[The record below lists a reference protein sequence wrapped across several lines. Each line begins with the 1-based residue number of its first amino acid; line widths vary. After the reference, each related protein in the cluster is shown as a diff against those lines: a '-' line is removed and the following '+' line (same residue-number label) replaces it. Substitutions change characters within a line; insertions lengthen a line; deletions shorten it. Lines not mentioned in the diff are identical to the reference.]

1 MKKRIVSFL
10 MALVLAVSLLP
21 VSALAVD
28 VDTPQDDAPVAET
41 QGVPAVEQQN
51 DENTTPDPQTEPT
64 NTSDTVTFKVE
75 SPKGADAYIDF
86 TLQNST
92 SRQNIDSATGI
103 SSYTTSVSKDTPISV
118 TAQIKGYDN
127 VHYRFVGW
135 QINGRSGVS
144 ETVDGYVINPGNNS
158 SYAKMYYRSEIEE
171 HKLLDEYVFT
181 ALFEENES
189 GQPAAGQVK
198 LVIDLTEYTG
208 AISGSLT
215 PLKTNPWKIEAGK
228 RNEIMIG
235 RTFGLI
241 EEYNQ
246 DCLYG
251 TSPKGTLTLDDAP
264 KSFYWTVTGL
274 PDKCILTDFDTGTV
288 TAQYQRNA
296 TKFAKVFTLTAGTL
310 TFNQVYASNFTS
322 KYNKDAWSGKTIV
335 LTPDFNA
342 LDQSKAFT
350 PVVTPDR
357 ADKGTVTTAFLRN
370 NGSASSS
377 WAVTATP
384 KNEWYKLDYVAD
396 EAGNKFVS
404 EDGKT
409 AQITVTA
416 ADQKFTAYFTSAI
429 APMYDETNADSVT
442 VNVTISNDGIP
453 LMGADGTVLANLDV
467 TIPYFDLADY
477 GLSKY
482 YRYGTEFGWGSYN
495 NDKLIER
502 PTALH
507 AYIYIIERYYMGL
520 PADQCGRGTS
530 GILDYKK
537 KTDVPYMDGGI
548 AYNSG
553 RTVALNPTGSATSL
567 YMKQFWGHDENLMY
581 FRNHEYPLMG
591 KGWGSTCDYIL
602 LSDGDRLDVAMF
614 TNWDF
619 YKDGGFNQF
628 SQDVYSIAQGD
639 TVTTSTFKA
648 GTSAGLD
655 GESPALEPIS
665 GLNVAVYDADWNKVA
680 DVTGDGT
687 YSYTFDKAGTYYIM
701 ATDTGA
707 KTTDAHYAPAITKV
721 TVTPRDD
728 SGAVILKNT
737 ADMLWFQNYVNEQG
751 HYDAK
756 AVLANDIDIS
766 SLDWQGLGENVN
778 HYDIPIFGY
787 KGDKAFSG
795 EIDGRG
801 HTLTVRFTGSPL
813 VNLLTGTVKNLTIK
827 GKSEAG
833 AAFVRYLLYNG
844 RIENCV
850 NYASVS
856 GIVKCSQNTG
866 EGTVGAFAATACVGP
881 KLLYRTT
888 GIVNCVNRGDV
899 QTTGH
904 NAGGILG
911 QVAGS
916 FQGNFTT
923 GTLGSSDYKVY
934 ASIEVTGCRNYGAVS
949 AVNSNAAAGGIV
961 GICWMA
967 DVAGVA
973 LADCENHGAVSAP
986 TGGAAAGILA
996 QQNSEQQTISRCLNT
1011 GTITGTSY
1019 AAGITGTSSGEPTL
1033 IESCANTGKIAGQ
1046 YAGGIV
1052 AVSFGEITDC
1062 YNTGDV
1068 TGSEFAGGIAGS
1080 HNPWQFP
1087 NTHNYA
1093 VGKVSNC
1100 YTTGKV
1106 TGSSDNATIG
1116 AAVGKLHTG
1125 NIVSLE
1131 QTTYRDFQVYALE
1144 GTCAQLVGQKSENA
1158 KDATAFKTAAELKSD
1173 AMLTTLGDAFKK
1185 DAGNV
1190 NNGYPVLVW
1199 QVSEPCTK
1207 HTPGEIVKVSIQNAN
1222 CTTGGRHYDVVY
1234 CTVCLKELSRTIVT
1248 DEPLGHDW
1256 DSATGKCK
1264 RCGITC
1270 DHKWTNGKC
1279 DTCGYACQHVG
1290 GDAVKEKEVPATC
1303 TKDGSHD
1310 EVVYCTICKA
1320 EVSRTNVVDKATGH
1334 KEQPAVKENVKAPTC
1349 TVDGSHDEVVYCSVC
1364 KEEVSRTNV
1373 VDKATGHKWD
1383 DGVVTTQPTTGKEG
1397 VKTFICTVCKETKTE
1412 TIDKLGEDQKDQSA
1426 ANEAINLING
1436 IGTVTKNSKDKINA
1450 ARKAY
1455 DGLTEDQKKLVPDSV
1470 LKTLTDAE
1478 TAYANL
1484 PRSSGSGS
1492 SYTGGHTFTT
1502 DLEPG
1507 SITGVFVDGKK
1518 LDSRY
1523 YTVSGSDVT
1532 LTADYLKTLRSGKH
1546 TVKIENA
1553 TKVATGSFTLSGSGA
1568 VQSSRTGDPG
1578 VAIYFAMSA
1587 VSFLGSAA
1595 WLRKRKE
1602 T

>member
-1 MKKRIVSFL
+1 MKKRIVSLL
-10 MALVLAVSLLP
+10 MALVMAVSLLP
-21 VSALAVD
+21 VSAFAADVD
-28 VDTPQDDAPVAET
+28 VPAAQD
-41 QGVPAVEQQN
+41 VPAVEQQN
-51 DENTTPDPQTEPT
+51 DENTAPDTPATTEEPTQPDTEPAASESQPEEPVVQDAKPKILVSSNIWDPT
-64 NTSDTVTFKVE
+64 VTVVEYDVEVKGGETVEVEYSGAWLEFDPEESLTVNGVKCDLAYIAINGKEYAVKRLDIELTDVAGFKGTVWANRYPAAGFYEDGELTQNVSISFIYSNVPANPETPTYTPVVVSANTSCGTI
-75 SPKGADAYIDF
+75 GADALSFEWNTD
-86 TLQNST
+86 
-92 SRQNIDSATGI
+92 G
-103 SSYTTSVSKDTPISV
+103 SSIWNV
-118 TAQIKGYDN
+118 TA
-127 VHYRFVGW
+127 
-135 QINGRSGVS
+135 
-144 ETVDGYVINPGNNS
+144 
-158 SYAKMYYRSEIEE
+158 A
-171 HKLLDEYVFT
+171 
-181 ALFEENES
+181 
-189 GQPAAGQVK
+189 
-198 LVIDLTEYTG
+198 
-208 AISGSLT
+208 
-215 PLKTNPWKIEAGK
+215 
-228 RNEIMIG
+228 
-235 RTFGLI
+235 
-241 EEYNQ
+241 
-246 DCLYG
+246 
-251 TSPKGTLTLDDAP
+251 
-264 KSFYWTVTGL
+264 
-274 PDKCILTDFDTGTV
+274 
-288 TAQYQRNA
+288 
-296 TKFAKVFTLTAGTL
+296 
-310 TFNQVYASNFTS
+310 
-322 KYNKDAWSGKTIV
+322 
-335 LTPDFNA
+335 
-342 LDQSKAFT
+342 
-350 PVVTPDR
+350 
-357 ADKGTVTTAFLRN
+357 
-370 NGSASSS
+370 
-377 WAVTATP
+377 P

-396 EAGNKFVS
+396 EAGNQFAS
-404 EDGKT
+404 TDGKT

-507 AYIYIIERYYMGL
+507 AYIYLIERYYMGL

-537 KTDVPYMDGGI
+537 KTDVLYMDGGL
-548 AYNSG
+548 AYNSN
-553 RTVALNPTGSATSL
+553 RTPALNPTGSATSL

-648 GTSAGLD
+648 GTSAAEN
-655 GESPALEPIS
+655 GESPELEAIS
-665 GLNVAVYDADWNKVA
+665 GLNVAVYDKDWNKVA
-680 DVTGDGT
+680 DITGDGT
-687 YSYTFDKAGTYYIM
+687 YSYTFDKAGTYYLM

-707 KTTDAHYAPAITKV
+707 KTTAAHYAPAITKV
-721 TVTPRDD
+721 TVAPRDN
-728 SGAVILKNT
+728 SGAITLKT
-737 ADMLWFQNYVNEQG
+737 AADMLWFQSYVNEQG

-756 AVLANDIDIS
+756 AVLADDIDIS
-766 SLDWQGLGENVN
+766 GLDWQGLGENVN
-778 HYDIPIFGY
+778 HYNIAIQGY

-795 EIDGRG
+795 EIDGQG
-801 HTLTVRFTGSPL
+801 HALTVSFTGSPL

-833 AAFVRYLLYNG
+833 TAFVRYLLYNG

-850 NYASVS
+850 NYAPVS

-866 EGTVGAFAATACVGP
+866 GGVVGAFAAAACKGP
-881 KLLYRTT
+881 KLLYCTT
-888 GIVNCVNRGDV
+888 GVVNCVNHGDV
-899 QTTGH
+899 QTTGTY
-904 NAGGILG
+904 ASGILG
-911 QVAGS
+911 VVVNS

-934 ASIEVTGCRNYGAVS
+934 ASIEVTGCKNYGAVS
-949 AVNSNAAAGGIV
+949 AANSNAAAGGIV
-961 GICWMA
+961 GICLMA
-967 DVAGVA
+967 DEDGVA

-986 TGGAAAGILA
+986 AGGAAAGILA
-996 QQNSEQQTISRCLNT
+996 RQNSEQQTISRCLNT
-1011 GTITGTSY
+1011 GTITGMSY
-1019 AAGITGTSSGEPTL
+1019 AAGITGESKGEPTL
-1033 IESCANTGKIAGQ
+1033 IESCANTGKITGR

-1068 TGSEFAGGIAGS
+1068 TGHTAGGIAAS
-1080 HNPWQFP
+1080 HSPWQFP

-1185 DAGNV
+1185 DAGNI

-1199 QVSEPCTK
+1199 QVSEACTD
-1207 HTPGEIVKVSIQNAN
+1207 HTPGAAVRENEVPAT
-1222 CTTGGRHYDVVY
+1222 CTKDGSHDEVIY
-1234 CTVCLKELSRTIVT
+1234 CTVCKAEISRKTITDKAPGHKEQPAVKENVKDATCTVAGSHDEVVYCSVCQTEISRTTVT
-1248 DEPLGHDW
+1248 DKALGHDW
-1256 DSATGKCK
+1256 DSTTGKCK
-1264 RCGITC
+1264 RCETAC

-1279 DTCGYACQHVG
+1279 DTCGYTCQHVG

-1310 EVVYCTICKA
+1310 EVVYCTICK
-1320 EVSRTNVVDKATGH
+1320 S
-1334 KEQPAVKENVKAPTC
+1334 
-1349 TVDGSHDEVVYCSVC
+1349 
-1364 KEEVSRTNV
+1364 EVSRTNV

-1436 IGTVTKNSKDKINA
+1436 IGTVTKNSKDKIDA

-1455 DGLTEDQKKLVPDSV
+1455 DGLTEEQKKLVPDSV

-1478 TAYANL
+1478 AAYAKLTKPGTKPGNK
-1484 PRSSGSGS
+1484 PTTGTDTKKDDGKTVKSGQTGDAGIVLYAAMGLLSL
-1492 SYTGGHTFTT
+1492 TGGA
-1502 DLEPG
+1502 L
-1507 SITGVFVDGKK
+1507 VLGKK
-1518 LDSRY
+1518 KKQD
-1523 YTVSGSDVT
+1523 
-1532 LTADYLKTLRSGKH
+1532 
-1546 TVKIENA
+1546 
-1553 TKVATGSFTLSGSGA
+1553 
-1568 VQSSRTGDPG
+1568 
-1578 VAIYFAMSA
+1578 
-1587 VSFLGSAA
+1587 
-1595 WLRKRKE
+1595 
-1602 T
+1602 

>member
-1 MKKRIVSFL
+1 
-10 MALVLAVSLLP
+10 
-21 VSALAVD
+21 
-28 VDTPQDDAPVAET
+28 
-41 QGVPAVEQQN
+41 
-51 DENTTPDPQTEPT
+51 
-64 NTSDTVTFKVE
+64 
-75 SPKGADAYIDF
+75 
-86 TLQNST
+86 
-92 SRQNIDSATGI
+92 
-103 SSYTTSVSKDTPISV
+103 
-118 TAQIKGYDN
+118 
-127 VHYRFVGW
+127 
-135 QINGRSGVS
+135 
-144 ETVDGYVINPGNNS
+144 
-158 SYAKMYYRSEIEE
+158 
-171 HKLLDEYVFT
+171 
-181 ALFEENES
+181 
-189 GQPAAGQVK
+189 
-198 LVIDLTEYTG
+198 
-208 AISGSLT
+208 
-215 PLKTNPWKIEAGK
+215 
-228 RNEIMIG
+228 
-235 RTFGLI
+235 
-241 EEYNQ
+241 
-246 DCLYG
+246 
-251 TSPKGTLTLDDAP
+251 
-264 KSFYWTVTGL
+264 
-274 PDKCILTDFDTGTV
+274 
-288 TAQYQRNA
+288 
-296 TKFAKVFTLTAGTL
+296 
-310 TFNQVYASNFTS
+310 
-322 KYNKDAWSGKTIV
+322 
-335 LTPDFNA
+335 
-342 LDQSKAFT
+342 
-350 PVVTPDR
+350 
-357 ADKGTVTTAFLRN
+357 
-370 NGSASSS
+370 
-377 WAVTATP
+377 
-384 KNEWYKLDYVAD
+384 
-396 EAGNKFVS
+396 
-404 EDGKT
+404 
-409 AQITVTA
+409 
-416 ADQKFTAYFTSAI
+416 
-429 APMYDETNADSVT
+429 
-442 VNVTISNDGIP
+442 
-453 LMGADGTVLANLDV
+453 
-467 TIPYFDLADY
+467 
-477 GLSKY
+477 
-482 YRYGTEFGWGSYN
+482 
-495 NDKLIER
+495 
-502 PTALH
+502 
-507 AYIYIIERYYMGL
+507 
-520 PADQCGRGTS
+520 
-530 GILDYKK
+530 
-537 KTDVPYMDGGI
+537 
-548 AYNSG
+548 
-553 RTVALNPTGSATSL
+553 
-567 YMKQFWGHDENLMY
+567 
-581 FRNHEYPLMG
+581 
-591 KGWGSTCDYIL
+591 
-602 LSDGDRLDVAMF
+602 
-614 TNWDF
+614 
-619 YKDGGFNQF
+619 
-628 SQDVYSIAQGD
+628 
-639 TVTTSTFKA
+639 
-648 GTSAGLD
+648 
-655 GESPALEPIS
+655 
-665 GLNVAVYDADWNKVA
+665 
-680 DVTGDGT
+680 
-687 YSYTFDKAGTYYIM
+687 
-701 ATDTGA
+701 
-707 KTTDAHYAPAITKV
+707 
-721 TVTPRDD
+721 
-728 SGAVILKNT
+728 
-737 ADMLWFQNYVNEQG
+737 MLWFQNYVNEQG

-766 SLDWQGLGENVN
+766 GLDWQGLGENVN
-778 HYDIPIFGY
+778 HYSIGNQGY

-795 EIDGRG
+795 EIDGQG

-856 GIVKCSQNTG
+856 GMVNNSQSSNG
-866 EGTVGAFAATACVGP
+866 AVGAFAAAACKGP

-888 GIVNCVNRGDV
+888 GIVNCENHGDV
-899 QTTGH
+899 QTTGS

-911 QVAGS
+911 VVVNS
-916 FQGNFTT
+916 FQGNFTA

-934 ASIEVTGCRNYGAVS
+934 ASIEVTGCKNYGAVS
-949 AVNSNAAAGGIV
+949 TANRNAAAGGIV
-961 GICWMA
+961 GICSMA
-967 DVAGVA
+967 DVAGVV
-973 LADCENHGAVSAP
+973 LSDCENHGAVSAP
-986 TGGAAAGILA
+986 AGGAAAGILA
-996 QQNSEQQTISRCLNT
+996 RQNSEQQTISRCLNT
-1011 GTITGTSY
+1011 GTITGKLY
-1019 AAGITGTSSGEPTL
+1019 AAGITGVSKGEPTL

-1046 YAGGIV
+1046 RAGGIV
-1052 AVSFGEITDC
+1052 AVSYGEITDC

-1116 AAVGKLHTG
+1116 AAVGVLHTG

-1199 QVSEPCTK
+1199 QVSEACTD
-1207 HTPGEIVKVSIQNAN
+1207 HTPGAAVRENEVPAT
-1222 CTTGGRHYDVVY
+1222 CTKDGSHDEVIY
-1234 CTVCLKELSRTIVT
+1234 CTVCKAEISRKTITDKAPGHKAQAAVKENVKDATCTVAGSHDEVVYCSVCQTEISRTTVT
-1248 DEPLGHDW
+1248 DKALGHDW

-1264 RCGITC
+1264 RCETAC

-1310 EVVYCTICKA
+1310 EVVYCTICKS

-1334 KEQPAVKENVKAPTC
+1334 KERPAVKENVKAPTC

-1397 VKTFICTVCKETKTE
+1397 VKTFTCTVCKETKTE

-1436 IGTVTKNSKDKINA
+1436 IGTVTKNSKDKIDA

-1492 SYTGGHTFTT
+1492 AYTGGHTFTT

-1578 VAIYFAMSA
+1578 VAIYFAMGA

>member
-1 MKKRIVSFL
+1 MKKRIVSL
-10 MALVLAVSLLP
+10 LLALVMAVSLLP
-21 VSALAVD
+21 VSAFAVD
-28 VDTPQDDAPVAET
+28 VDTPQNDAPVAET
-41 QGVPAVEQQN
+41 QDVPAAEQQN
-51 DENTTPDPQTEPT
+51 DENTAPDPQTEPT

-158 SYAKMYYRSEIEE
+158 SYAKMYYRSDIEE

-189 GQPAAGQVK
+189 GQPATGQVK

-274 PDKCILTDFDTGTV
+274 PDECILTDFDTGTV
-288 TAQYQRNA
+288 TAQYQKKA

-322 KYNKDAWSGKTIV
+322 KYSKDAWSGKTIV

-453 LMGADGTVLANLDV
+453 LMGKDGTILANLDV

-495 NDKLIER
+495 DDELIER

-520 PADQCGRGTS
+520 PASQCGKGTS

-537 KTDVPYMDGGI
+537 ATDVLYMDGGL
-548 AYNSG
+548 AYNSN
-553 RTVALNPTGSATSL
+553 RTPALNPTGSATSL

-602 LSDGDRLDVAMF
+602 LSDGDRLDVGLF

-687 YSYTFDKAGTYYIM
+687 YSYTFDKAGTYYLM

-707 KTTDAHYAPAITKV
+707 KTTAAHYAPATAKV
-721 TVTPRDD
+721 TVMPGDD
-728 SGAVILKNT
+728 SGAVILKNA
-737 ADMLWFQNYVNEQG
+737 ADMLWFQSYVNEQG

-766 SLDWQGLGENVN
+766 GLDWQGLGENVN
-778 HYDIPIFGY
+778 HYSIGNNGY

-795 EIDGRG
+795 EIDGQG
-801 HTLTVRFTGSPL
+801 HALTVNFTGSPL

-827 GKSEAG
+827 GKSAAG

-844 RIENCV
+844 RIEDCV

-856 GIVKCSQNTG
+856 SMVNNAQSNNGSA
-866 EGTVGAFAATACVGP
+866 GAFAAAACVGP
-881 KLLYRTT
+881 KRLYRTT
-888 GIVNCVNRGDV
+888 GIVNCVNHGDV
-899 QTTGH
+899 QTTGC

-911 QVAGS
+911 VVVNG

-923 GTLGSSDYKVY
+923 GTLGSSDYKVC
-934 ASIEVTGCRNYGAVS
+934 ASIEVTGCKNYGAVS
-949 AVNSNAAAGGIV
+949 AANSNAAVGGIV

-967 DVAGVA
+967 DVDGVA

-986 TGGAAAGILA
+986 AGGAAAGILG

-1011 GTITGTSY
+1011 GTITGTTY
-1019 AAGITGTSSGEPTL
+1019 AAGITGRSGGEPTL
-1033 IESCANTGKIAGQ
+1033 IESCANTGKITGRC
-1046 YAGGIV
+1046 AGGIV

-1080 HNPWQFP
+1080 HDVWQYP

-1093 VGKVSNC
+1093 TGKVSNC

-1106 TGSSDNATIG
+1106 SGSGSVG

-1125 NIVSLE
+1125 SIVSLE

-1173 AMLTTLGDAFKK
+1173 AMLTTLGAAFKK
-1185 DAGNV
+1185 DVGNV

-1199 QVSEPCTK
+1199 QVSEACTD
-1207 HTPGEIVKVSIQNAN
+1207 HTPGAAVRENEVPAT
-1222 CTTGGRHYDVVY
+1222 CTKDGSHDEVIY
-1234 CTVCLKELSRTIVT
+1234 CTVCKTEISRKTITDKATGHKAQAAVKENVKDATCTVAGSHDEVVYCSVCQTEISRTTVT
-1248 DEPLGHDW
+1248 DKALGHDW

-1264 RCGITC
+1264 RCETAC

-1320 EVSRTNVVDKATGH
+1320 EVSRKTVTDKALGH

-1349 TVDGSHDEVVYCSVC
+1349 TADGSHDEVVYCSVC

-1373 VDKATGHKWD
+1373 VDKATGHQWD
-1383 DGVVTTQPTTGKEG
+1383 AGVVTTQPTTGKEG
-1397 VKTFICTVCKETKTE
+1397 VKTFTCTVCKETKTE
-1412 TIDKLGEDQKDQSA
+1412 TIDKLGEDKKDESA

-1436 IGTVTKNSKDKINA
+1436 IGTVTKNSKDKIDA

-1478 TAYANL
+1478 AAYAKLTKPGNK
-1484 PRSSGSGS
+1484 PGNKPTTGSDTKKDDGKTVKSGKTGDAGIVLYVGMGLLSL
-1492 SYTGGHTFTT
+1492 TGGA
-1502 DLEPG
+1502 L
-1507 SITGVFVDGKK
+1507 VLGKK
-1518 LDSRY
+1518 KKQD
-1523 YTVSGSDVT
+1523 
-1532 LTADYLKTLRSGKH
+1532 
-1546 TVKIENA
+1546 
-1553 TKVATGSFTLSGSGA
+1553 
-1568 VQSSRTGDPG
+1568 
-1578 VAIYFAMSA
+1578 
-1587 VSFLGSAA
+1587 
-1595 WLRKRKE
+1595 
-1602 T
+1602 

>member
-1 MKKRIVSFL
+1 MKKRIVSLL
-10 MALVLAVSLLP
+10 MALVMAVSLLP
-21 VSALAVD
+21 VSAFAADVD
-28 VDTPQDDAPVAET
+28 VPAAQD
-41 QGVPAVEQQN
+41 VPAVEQQN
-51 DENTTPDPQTEPT
+51 DENTAPDTPATTEEPTQPDTEPAASESQPEEPVVQDAKPKILVSSNIWDPT
-64 NTSDTVTFKVE
+64 VTVVEYDVEVKGGETVEVEYSGAWLEFDPEESLTVNGVKCDLAYIAINGKEYAVKRLDIELTDVAGFKGTVWANRYPAAGFYEDGELTQNVSISFIYSNVPANPETPTYTPVVVSANTSCGTI
-75 SPKGADAYIDF
+75 GADALSFEWNTD
-86 TLQNST
+86 
-92 SRQNIDSATGI
+92 G
-103 SSYTTSVSKDTPISV
+103 SSIWNV
-118 TAQIKGYDN
+118 TA
-127 VHYRFVGW
+127 
-135 QINGRSGVS
+135 
-144 ETVDGYVINPGNNS
+144 
-158 SYAKMYYRSEIEE
+158 A
-171 HKLLDEYVFT
+171 
-181 ALFEENES
+181 
-189 GQPAAGQVK
+189 
-198 LVIDLTEYTG
+198 
-208 AISGSLT
+208 
-215 PLKTNPWKIEAGK
+215 
-228 RNEIMIG
+228 
-235 RTFGLI
+235 
-241 EEYNQ
+241 
-246 DCLYG
+246 
-251 TSPKGTLTLDDAP
+251 
-264 KSFYWTVTGL
+264 
-274 PDKCILTDFDTGTV
+274 
-288 TAQYQRNA
+288 
-296 TKFAKVFTLTAGTL
+296 
-310 TFNQVYASNFTS
+310 
-322 KYNKDAWSGKTIV
+322 
-335 LTPDFNA
+335 
-342 LDQSKAFT
+342 
-350 PVVTPDR
+350 
-357 ADKGTVTTAFLRN
+357 
-370 NGSASSS
+370 
-377 WAVTATP
+377 P

-396 EAGNKFVS
+396 EAGNQFAS
-404 EDGKT
+404 TDGKT

-507 AYIYIIERYYMGL
+507 AYIYLIERYYMGL

-537 KTDVPYMDGGI
+537 KTDVLYMDGGL
-548 AYNSG
+548 AYNSN
-553 RTVALNPTGSATSL
+553 RTPALNPTGSATSL

-648 GTSAGLD
+648 GTSAAEN
-655 GESPALEPIS
+655 GESPELEAIS
-665 GLNVAVYDADWNKVA
+665 GLNVAVYDKDWNKVA
-680 DVTGDGT
+680 DITGDGT
-687 YSYTFDKAGTYYIM
+687 YSYTFDKAGTYYLM

-707 KTTDAHYAPAITKV
+707 KTTAAHYAPAITKV
-721 TVTPRDD
+721 TVAPRDN
-728 SGAVILKNT
+728 SGAITLKT
-737 ADMLWFQNYVNEQG
+737 AADMLWFQSYVNEQG

-756 AVLANDIDIS
+756 AVLADDIDIS
-766 SLDWQGLGENVN
+766 GLDWQGLGENVN
-778 HYDIPIFGY
+778 HYNIAIQGY

-795 EIDGRG
+795 EIDGQG
-801 HTLTVRFTGSPL
+801 HALTVSFTGSPL

-833 AAFVRYLLYNG
+833 TAFVRYLLYNG

-850 NYASVS
+850 NYAPVS

-866 EGTVGAFAATACVGP
+866 GGVVGAFAAAACKGP
-881 KLLYRTT
+881 KLLYCTT
-888 GIVNCVNRGDV
+888 GVVNCVNHGDV
-899 QTTGH
+899 QTTGTY
-904 NAGGILG
+904 ASGILG
-911 QVAGS
+911 VVVNS

-934 ASIEVTGCRNYGAVS
+934 ASIEVTGCKNYGAVS
-949 AVNSNAAAGGIV
+949 AANSNAAAGGIV
-961 GICWMA
+961 GICLMA
-967 DVAGVA
+967 DEDGVA

-986 TGGAAAGILA
+986 AGGAAAGILA
-996 QQNSEQQTISRCLNT
+996 RQNSEQQTISRCLNT
-1011 GTITGTSY
+1011 GTITGMSY
-1019 AAGITGTSSGEPTL
+1019 AAGITGESKGEPTL
-1033 IESCANTGKIAGQ
+1033 IESCANTGKITGR

-1068 TGSEFAGGIAGS
+1068 TGHTAGGIAAS
-1080 HNPWQFP
+1080 HSPWQFP

-1185 DAGNV
+1185 DAGNI

-1199 QVSEPCTK
+1199 QVSEACTD
-1207 HTPGEIVKVSIQNAN
+1207 HTPGAAVRENEVPAT
-1222 CTTGGRHYDVVY
+1222 CTKDGSHDEVIY
-1234 CTVCLKELSRTIVT
+1234 CTVCKTEISRTTVT
-1248 DEPLGHDW
+1248 DKALGHDW
-1256 DSATGKCK
+1256 DSTTGKCK
-1264 RCGITC
+1264 RCETAC

-1279 DTCGYACQHVG
+1279 DTCGYTCQHVG

-1310 EVVYCTICKA
+1310 EVVYCTICK
-1320 EVSRTNVVDKATGH
+1320 S
-1334 KEQPAVKENVKAPTC
+1334 
-1349 TVDGSHDEVVYCSVC
+1349 
-1364 KEEVSRTNV
+1364 EVSRTNV

-1397 VKTFICTVCKETKTE
+1397 VKTFTCTVCKETKTE

-1436 IGTVTKNSKDKINA
+1436 IGTVTKNSKDKIDA

-1455 DGLTEDQKKLVPDSV
+1455 DGLTEDQKKRVPDSV

-1478 TAYANL
+1478 AAYAKL
-1484 PRSSGSGS
+1484 TKPGTKPGKPSTSTDTKKDDGKTVKSGQTGDAGIVLYAAMGLLSL
-1492 SYTGGHTFTT
+1492 TGGA
-1502 DLEPG
+1502 L
-1507 SITGVFVDGKK
+1507 VLGKK
-1518 LDSRY
+1518 KKQD
-1523 YTVSGSDVT
+1523 
-1532 LTADYLKTLRSGKH
+1532 
-1546 TVKIENA
+1546 
-1553 TKVATGSFTLSGSGA
+1553 
-1568 VQSSRTGDPG
+1568 
-1578 VAIYFAMSA
+1578 
-1587 VSFLGSAA
+1587 
-1595 WLRKRKE
+1595 
-1602 T
+1602 

>member
-1 MKKRIVSFL
+1 MADSQACIRKLNNVCCCVFPLGRRGCRPSCHTSKIQAAGPFDIEKIKKRKENHEMKKRIASL
-10 MALVLAVSLLP
+10 LLALVMAVSLLP
-21 VSALAVD
+21 VSAFAAEVD
-28 VDTPQDDAPVAET
+28 VPAAQD
-41 QGVPAVEQQN
+41 VPAVEQQN
-51 DENTTPDPQTEPT
+51 DENTVPDTPATTEEPTGQDAEPATGESQPEEPT
-64 NTSDTVTFKVE
+64 NEPSVQADEENTAV
-75 SPKGADAYIDF
+75 GAD
-86 TLQNST
+86 
-92 SRQNIDSATGI
+92 
-103 SSYTTSVSKDTPISV
+103 
-118 TAQIKGYDN
+118 
-127 VHYRFVGW
+127 
-135 QINGRSGVS
+135 
-144 ETVDGYVINPGNNS
+144 
-158 SYAKMYYRSEIEE
+158 EI
-171 HKLLDEYVFT
+171 
-181 ALFEENES
+181 
-189 GQPAAGQVK
+189 K
-198 LVIDLTEYTG
+198 LVIDLTGYTG
-208 AISGSLT
+208 TVTGTFKFRTSAFAPVT
-215 PLKTNPWKIEAGK
+215 VEAGK
-228 RNEIMIG
+228 VNEI
-235 RTFGLI
+235 L
-241 EEYNQ
+241 
-246 DCLYG
+246 
-251 TSPKGTLTLDDAP
+251 LTKDTGVGKCTINLDDAP
-264 KSFYWTVTGL
+264 KKFYWSITNAPENCVVDDVETCKTTVYIGSEAVKAAAFFNTKSQTLSFPANIPTGSKFTTYMELWFGRTVTIR
-274 PDKCILTDFDTGTV
+274 PDFDSLDES
-288 TAQYQRNA
+288 
-296 TKFAKVFTLTAGTL
+296 KTL
-310 TFNQVYASNFTS
+310 
-322 KYNKDAWSGKTIV
+322 
-335 LTPDFNA
+335 
-342 LDQSKAFT
+342 T
-350 PVVTPDR
+350 PVVTSENVS
-357 ADKGTVTTAFLRN
+357 KGAVTTVFAKN
-370 NGSASSS
+370 NGSTSSV
-377 WAVTATP
+377 WTVTATP
-384 KNEWYKLDYVAD
+384 KDWYKLDYVAD

-404 EDGKT
+404 RDGKT

-416 ADQKFTAYFTSAI
+416 ADQKFTAYFTSAV
-429 APMYDETNADSVT
+429 ASMYDETNADSVT
-442 VNVTISNDGIP
+442 VNVTLSNDGIP
-453 LMGADGTVLANLDV
+453 LMGADGTILANLDV
-467 TIPYFDLADY
+467 TVPYFDLDDY
-477 GLSKY
+477 GLGKY

-495 NDKLIER
+495 NDTVIER

-520 PADQCGRGTS
+520 PASQCGKGTS

-537 KTDVPYMDGGI
+537 ATDVRYMDGGL
-548 AYNSG
+548 AYNSN
-553 RTVALNPTGSATSL
+553 RTLALMPTGDATSL

-707 KTTDAHYAPAITKV
+707 KTTAAHYAPAIAKV
-721 TVTPRDD
+721 TVTGEPE
-728 SGAVILKNT
+728 KNT
-737 ADMLWFQNYVNEQG
+737 DEYYLIKNAEDMFWFQQYVNEQG

-756 AVLANDIDIS
+756 AKLAADIDIS
-766 SLDWQGLGENVN
+766 GLDWQGLGENVN
-778 HYDIPIFGY
+778 HYNIAIQGY

-795 EIDGRG
+795 EIDGQG
-801 HTLTVRFTGSPL
+801 HALTVSFTGSPL

-833 AAFVRYLLYNG
+833 TAFVRYLLYNG

-856 GIVKCSQNTG
+856 GMVNNSQSSNG
-866 EGTVGAFAATACVGP
+866 AVGAFAAAACKGP

-888 GIVNCVNRGDV
+888 GIVNCENHGDV
-899 QTTGH
+899 QTTGS

-911 QVAGS
+911 VVVNS
-916 FQGNFTT
+916 FQGNFTA

-934 ASIEVTGCRNYGAVS
+934 ASIEVTGCKNYGAVS
-949 AVNSNAAAGGIV
+949 AANSNAAAGGIV
-961 GICWMA
+961 GICSMA
-967 DVAGVA
+967 DENGVP

-986 TGGAAAGILA
+986 AGGAAAGILA
-996 QQNSEQQTISRCLNT
+996 RQNSEQQTISRCLNT
-1011 GTITGTSY
+1011 GTITGMSY
-1019 AAGITGTSSGEPTL
+1019 AAGITGESKGEPTL
-1033 IESCANTGKIAGQ
+1033 IESCANTGKITGR

-1068 TGSEFAGGIAGS
+1068 TGHTAGGIAAS
-1080 HNPWQFP
+1080 HSPWQFP

-1185 DAGNV
+1185 DAGNI

-1199 QVSEPCTK
+1199 QVSEACTD
-1207 HTPGEIVKVSIQNAN
+1207 HTPGAAVRENEVPAT
-1222 CTTGGRHYDVVY
+1222 CTKDGSHDEVIY
-1234 CTVCLKELSRTIVT
+1234 CTVCKTEISRKTIT
-1248 DEPLGHDW
+1248 DKALGHDW

-1264 RCGITC
+1264 RCETAC

-1334 KEQPAVKENVKAPTC
+1334 K
-1349 TVDGSHDEVVYCSVC
+1349 
-1364 KEEVSRTNV
+1364 
-1373 VDKATGHKWD
+1373 WD

-1397 VKTFICTVCKETKTE
+1397 VKTFTCTVCKETKTE

-1436 IGTVTKNSKDKINA
+1436 IGTVTKNSKDKIDA

-1478 TAYANL
+1478 AAYAKL
-1484 PRSSGSGS
+1484 TKPGTKPGKPSTSTDTKKDDGKTVKSGQTGDAGIVLYAAMGLLSL
-1492 SYTGGHTFTT
+1492 TGGA
-1502 DLEPG
+1502 L
-1507 SITGVFVDGKK
+1507 VLGKK
-1518 LDSRY
+1518 KKQD
-1523 YTVSGSDVT
+1523 
-1532 LTADYLKTLRSGKH
+1532 
-1546 TVKIENA
+1546 
-1553 TKVATGSFTLSGSGA
+1553 
-1568 VQSSRTGDPG
+1568 
-1578 VAIYFAMSA
+1578 
-1587 VSFLGSAA
+1587 
-1595 WLRKRKE
+1595 
-1602 T
+1602 

>member
-10 MALVLAVSLLP
+10 LALVMAVSLLP
-21 VSALAVD
+21 VSAFAADVD
-28 VDTPQDDAPVAET
+28 VATDDAPVAEMQT
-41 QGVPAVEQQN
+41 VPAAEQQN
-51 DENTTPDPQTEPT
+51 DENTTPDTPIQPDPTNDAATTGEPT
-64 NTSDTVTFKVE
+64 NEPSVQVDE
-75 SPKGADAYIDF
+75 E
-86 TLQNST
+86 
-92 SRQNIDSATGI
+92 
-103 SSYTTSVSKDTPISV
+103 TTSV
-118 TAQIKGYDN
+118 G
-127 VHYRFVGW
+127 
-135 QINGRSGVS
+135 S
-144 ETVDGYVINPGNNS
+144 EEFRY
-158 SYAKMYYRSEIEE
+158 
-171 HKLLDEYVFT
+171 
-181 ALFEENES
+181 
-189 GQPAAGQVK
+189 
-198 LVIDLTEYTG
+198 VIDLTEYTG
-208 AISGSLT
+208 TITGEFKFT
-215 PLKTNPWKIEAGK
+215 KKTVAVEAGK
-228 RNEIMIG
+228 VNEFTVSTATAIKASTI
-235 RTFGLI
+235 
-241 EEYNQ
+241 
-246 DCLYG
+246 
-251 TSPKGTLTLDDAP
+251 SLDDAP
-264 KSFYWTVTGL
+264 EKFYWSITGI
-274 PDKCILTDFDTGTV
+274 PTDYIDTDTD
-288 TAQYQRNA
+288 ACA
-296 TKFAKVFTLTAGTL
+296 TY
-310 TFNQVYASNFTS
+310 VYADAAQGRKLFTTDS
-322 KYNKDAWSGKTIV
+322 QVLSFKSASASVIPKYYTSLYGKTI
-335 LTPDFNA
+335 TIKPDFNS
-342 LDQSKAFT
+342 LDENKAFT
-350 PVVTPDR
+350 PVVIPDSTS
-357 ADKGTVTTAFLRN
+357 KGTVVAAFVKN
-370 NGSASSS
+370 NDSTST
-377 WAVTATP
+377 WTVTATP
-384 KNEWYKLDYVAD
+384 KDWYKLDYVAD
-396 EAGNKFVS
+396 EAGNQFAS
-404 EDGKT
+404 TDGKT
-409 AQITVTA
+409 AQIAVTA

-429 APMYDETNADSVT
+429 APMYDETNAGSVT

-453 LMGADGTVLANLDV
+453 LMGKDGTILANLDV
-467 TIPYFDLADY
+467 TVPYFDLDDY
-477 GLSKY
+477 GLGKY

-495 NDKLIER
+495 DDELIER

-507 AYIYIIERYYMGL
+507 AYIYLIERYYMGL

-537 KTDVPYMDGGI
+537 KTDVLYMDGGI

-591 KGWGSTCDYIL
+591 KGWGSSCDYIL

-721 TVTPRDD
+721 TVAPRDN
-728 SGAVILKNT
+728 SGAITLKT
-737 ADMLWFQNYVNEQG
+737 AADMLWFQNYVNEQG

-766 SLDWQGLGENVN
+766 GLDWQGLGENVN
-778 HYDIPIFGY
+778 HYSIGNQGY

-795 EIDGRG
+795 EIDGQG

-856 GIVKCSQNTG
+856 GMVNNSQSSNG
-866 EGTVGAFAATACVGP
+866 AVGAFAAAACKGP

-888 GIVNCVNRGDV
+888 GIVNCENHGDV
-899 QTTGH
+899 QTTGS

-911 QVAGS
+911 VVVNS
-916 FQGNFTT
+916 FQGNFTA

-934 ASIEVTGCRNYGAVS
+934 ASIEVTGCKNYGAVS
-949 AVNSNAAAGGIV
+949 AANRNAAAGGIV
-961 GICWMA
+961 GICSMA
-967 DVAGVA
+967 DVAGVV
-973 LADCENHGAVSAP
+973 LSDCENHGAVSAP
-986 TGGAAAGILA
+986 AGGAAAGILA
-996 QQNSEQQTISRCLNT
+996 RQNSEQQTISRCLNT
-1011 GTITGTSY
+1011 GTITGKLY
-1019 AAGITGTSSGEPTL
+1019 AAGITGVSKGEPTL

-1046 YAGGIV
+1046 RAGGIV
-1052 AVSFGEITDC
+1052 AVSYGEITDC

-1087 NTHNYA
+1087 DTHNYA

-1106 TGSSDNATIG
+1106 TGSGDNATIG
-1116 AAVGKLHTG
+1116 AAVGVLHMG
-1125 NIVSLE
+1125 NIVSVE
-1131 QTTYRDFQVYALE
+1131 QTTYRDFKVYALE

-1199 QVSEPCTK
+1199 QVSEACTD
-1207 HTPGEIVKVSIQNAN
+1207 HTPGAAVRENEVPAT
-1222 CTTGGRHYDVVY
+1222 CTKDGSHDEVIY
-1234 CTVCLKELSRTIVT
+1234 CTVCKTEISRKTITDKATGHKAQAAVKENVKDATCTVAGSHDEVVYCSVCQTEISRTTVT
-1248 DEPLGHDW
+1248 DKALGHDW
-1256 DSATGKCK
+1256 DSTTGKCK
-1264 RCGITC
+1264 RCETAC

-1279 DTCGYACQHVG
+1279 DTCGYTCQHVG

-1310 EVVYCTICKA
+1310 EVVYCTICKS

-1436 IGTVTKNSKDKINA
+1436 IGTVTKNSKDKIDA

-1484 PRSSGSGS
+1484 PRSSGSSGS
-1492 SYTGGHTFTT
+1492 AYTGGHTFTT

-1578 VAIYFAMSA
+1578 VAIYAAMGA

>member
-1 MKKRIVSFL
+1 MKKRIVSLL
-10 MALVLAVSLLP
+10 MALVMTVSLLP
-21 VSALAVD
+21 VSAFAAEVD
-28 VDTPQDDAPVAET
+28 VPAAQD
-41 QGVPAVEQQN
+41 VPTVEQQN
-51 DENTTPDPQTEPT
+51 DEKTSARTFTF
-64 NTSDTVTFKVE
+64 TSDCPEAKATLDVCVDGHWGSLYHVENNKTWELETTSSSGNYSLVNIQTADQFSYDAENYNFLGWKLSAGGKEYTFTEANGKDIITAFQGIFSYDDLPDE
-75 SPKGADAYIDF
+75 TTYDDCIDF
-86 TLQNST
+86 LYINDGFLLFLWT
-92 SRQNIDSATGI
+92 SAD
-103 SSYTTSVSKDTPISV
+103 V
-118 TAQIKGYDN
+118 
-127 VHYRFVGW
+127 
-135 QINGRSGVS
+135 
-144 ETVDGYVINPGNNS
+144 
-158 SYAKMYYRSEIEE
+158 
-171 HKLLDEYVFT
+171 
-181 ALFEENES
+181 
-189 GQPAAGQVK
+189 
-198 LVIDLTEYTG
+198 
-208 AISGSLT
+208 
-215 PLKTNPWKIEAGK
+215 
-228 RNEIMIG
+228 
-235 RTFGLI
+235 
-241 EEYNQ
+241 
-246 DCLYG
+246 
-251 TSPKGTLTLDDAP
+251 
-264 KSFYWTVTGL
+264 
-274 PDKCILTDFDTGTV
+274 
-288 TAQYQRNA
+288 
-296 TKFAKVFTLTAGTL
+296 TLTAC
-310 TFNQVYASNFTS
+310 FE
-322 KYNKDAWSGKTIV
+322 
-335 LTPDFNA
+335 
-342 LDQSKAFT
+342 SKASVVTYT
-350 PVVTPDR
+350 PVVTS
-357 ADKGTVTTAFLRN
+357 ADTSKGVIAE
-370 NGSASSS
+370 NGLNLVQSTGAGSV

-396 EAGNKFVS
+396 EAGNQFAS
-404 EDGKT
+404 TDGKT

-453 LMGADGTVLANLDV
+453 LLGADGTILANLDV

-495 NDKLIER
+495 DDELIER

-507 AYIYIIERYYMGL
+507 AYIYLIERYYMGL

-537 KTDVPYMDGGI
+537 KTDVLYMDGGL

-680 DVTGDGT
+680 NVTGDGT

-707 KTTDAHYAPAITKV
+707 KTTAAHYAPAITKV
-721 TVTPRDD
+721 TVAPRDD
-728 SGAVILKNT
+728 SGAVTLKT
-737 ADMLWFQNYVNEQG
+737 AADMLWFQNYVNEQG

-766 SLDWQGLGENVN
+766 GLDWQGLGENVN
-778 HYDIPIFGY
+778 HYNIAIQGY

-795 EIDGRG
+795 EIDGQG
-801 HTLTVRFTGSPL
+801 HALTVSFTGSPL

-827 GKSEAG
+827 GQSEAG

-850 NYASVS
+850 NYAPVS

-866 EGTVGAFAATACVGP
+866 GGVVGAFAAAACKGP
-881 KLLYRTT
+881 KLLYCTT
-888 GIVNCVNRGDV
+888 GVVNCVNHGDV
-899 QTTGH
+899 QTTGTY
-904 NAGGILG
+904 AGGILG
-911 QVAGS
+911 VVVNS
-916 FQGNFTT
+916 FQGNFTA

-934 ASIEVTGCRNYGAVS
+934 ASIEVMGCKNYGAVS
-949 AVNSNAAAGGIV
+949 ATNSNAAAGGIV

-967 DVAGVA
+967 DVGGVA

-986 TGGAAAGILA
+986 AGGAAAGILGK
-996 QQNSEQQTISRCLNT
+996 QNSEQQTISRCLNT
-1011 GTITGTSY
+1011 GTITGMSY
-1019 AAGITGTSSGEPTL
+1019 AAGITGESKGEPTL
-1033 IESCANTGKIAGQ
+1033 IESCANTGKITGR

-1068 TGSEFAGGIAGS
+1068 TGHTAGGIAAS
-1080 HNPWQFP
+1080 HSPWQFP

-1185 DAGNV
+1185 DTGNI

-1199 QVSEPCTK
+1199 QVSEACTD
-1207 HTPGEIVKVSIQNAN
+1207 HTPGAAVRENEVPAT
-1222 CTTGGRHYDVVY
+1222 CTKDGSHDEVIY
-1234 CTVCLKELSRTIVT
+1234 CTVCKTEISRKTITDKAPGHKAQAAVKENVKDATCTVAGSHDEVVYCSVCQTEISRTTVT
-1248 DEPLGHDW
+1248 DKALGHDW
-1256 DSATGKCK
+1256 DSTTGKCK
-1264 RCGITC
+1264 RCETAC

-1279 DTCGYACQHVG
+1279 DTCGYTCQHVG

-1310 EVVYCTICKA
+1310 EVVYCTICK
-1320 EVSRTNVVDKATGH
+1320 S
-1334 KEQPAVKENVKAPTC
+1334 
-1349 TVDGSHDEVVYCSVC
+1349 
-1364 KEEVSRTNV
+1364 EVSRTNV

-1397 VKTFICTVCKETKTE
+1397 VKTFTCTVCKETKTE

-1436 IGTVTKNSKDKINA
+1436 IGTVTKNSKDKIDA

-1455 DGLTEDQKKLVPDSV
+1455 DGLTEDQKKRVPDSV

-1478 TAYANL
+1478 AAYAKL
-1484 PRSSGSGS
+1484 TKPGTKPGKPSTSTDTKKDDGKTVKSGQTGDAGIVLYAAMGLLSL
-1492 SYTGGHTFTT
+1492 TGGA
-1502 DLEPG
+1502 L
-1507 SITGVFVDGKK
+1507 VLGKK
-1518 LDSRY
+1518 KKQD
-1523 YTVSGSDVT
+1523 
-1532 LTADYLKTLRSGKH
+1532 
-1546 TVKIENA
+1546 
-1553 TKVATGSFTLSGSGA
+1553 
-1568 VQSSRTGDPG
+1568 
-1578 VAIYFAMSA
+1578 
-1587 VSFLGSAA
+1587 
-1595 WLRKRKE
+1595 
-1602 T
+1602 

>member
-1 MKKRIVSFL
+1 MKKRIVSL
-10 MALVLAVSLLP
+10 LLALVMAVSLLP
-21 VSALAVD
+21 VSAFAVD

-41 QGVPAVEQQN
+41 QDVPAAEQQN
-51 DENTTPDPQTEPT
+51 DENTAPDPQTEPT

-103 SSYTTSVSKDTPISV
+103 SSYTTSVSKDTPINV

-127 VHYRFVGW
+127 VHYRFIGW

-158 SYAKMYYRSEIEE
+158 SYAKMYYRSDIEE

-189 GQPAAGQVK
+189 GQPATGQVK

-246 DCLYG
+246 DRLYG
-251 TSPKGTLTLDDAP
+251 TSPEGTLTLDDAP

-274 PDKCILTDFDTGTV
+274 PDECILTDFDTGTV

-296 TKFAKVFTLTAGTL
+296 TKFAEVFTLTAGTL
-310 TFNQVYASNFTS
+310 TFNQVRESYFRS
-322 KYNKDAWSGKTIV
+322 KYSKDAWSGKTIV

-384 KNEWYKLDYVAD
+384 KDWYKLDYVAD
-396 EAGNKFVS
+396 EAGNQFAS
-404 EDGKT
+404 TDGKT

-453 LMGADGTVLANLDV
+453 LMGKDGTILANLDV
-467 TIPYFDLADY
+467 TVPYFDLDDY

-495 NDKLIER
+495 SDTVIER

-507 AYIYIIERYYMGL
+507 AYIYLIERYYMGL

-537 KTDVPYMDGGI
+537 KTDVLYMDGGI

-591 KGWGSTCDYIL
+591 KGWGSSCDYIL

-707 KTTDAHYAPAITKV
+707 KTTAAHYAPAITKV
-721 TVTPRDD
+721 TVAPRDN
-728 SGAVILKNT
+728 SGAITLKT
-737 ADMLWFQNYVNEQG
+737 AADMLWFQNYVNEQG

-766 SLDWQGLGENVN
+766 GLDWQGLGENIDNKDV
-778 HYDIPIFGY
+778 DIQGY

-795 EIDGRG
+795 EIDGQG
-801 HTLTVRFTGSPL
+801 HALTVSFTGSPL

-833 AAFVRYLLYNG
+833 TAFVRYLLYNG

-850 NYASVS
+850 NYASIS
-856 GIVKCSQNTG
+856 GGARING
-866 EGTVGAFAATACVGP
+866 GTVAGAFAAAACKGP

-888 GIVNCVNRGDV
+888 GIVNCVNYGDV
-899 QTTGH
+899 QTTGN

-911 QVAGS
+911 VVVNS

-934 ASIEVTGCRNYGAVS
+934 ASIEVTGCKNYGAVS

-986 TGGAAAGILA
+986 TGGAAAGILG

-1011 GTITGTSY
+1011 GTITGTIY
-1019 AAGITGTSSGEPTL
+1019 AAGITGRSGGEPTL
-1033 IESCANTGKIAGQ
+1033 IESCANTGKITGQ
-1046 YAGGIV
+1046 RAGGIV

-1068 TGSEFAGGIAGS
+1068 TGSEFVGGIAGS

-1144 GTCAQLVGQKSENA
+1144 GICAQLVGQKSENA

-1185 DAGNV
+1185 DAGNI

-1199 QVSEPCTK
+1199 QVSEACTD
-1207 HTPGEIVKVSIQNAN
+1207 HTPGAAVRENEVPAT
-1222 CTTGGRHYDVVY
+1222 CTKDGSHDEVIY
-1234 CTVCLKELSRTIVT
+1234 CTVCKAEISRKTITDKAPGHKEQPAVKENVKDATCTVAGSHDEVVYCSVCKAEISRTTVT
-1248 DEPLGHDW
+1248 DKALGHDW

-1264 RCGITC
+1264 RCETAC

-1279 DTCGYACQHVG
+1279 NTCGYACQHVG

-1310 EVVYCTICKA
+1310 EVVYCTICKS
-1320 EVSRTNVVDKATGH
+1320 EVSRKTVTDKALGH
-1334 KEQPAVKENVKAPTC
+1334 T
-1349 TVDGSHDEVVYCSVC
+1349 
-1364 KEEVSRTNV
+1364 
-1373 VDKATGHKWD
+1373 WD
-1383 DGVVTTQPTTGKEG
+1383 NGVVTTLPTISKEG
-1397 VKTFICTVCKETKTE
+1397 VKTFTCTVCKVTKTE
-1412 TIDKLGEDQKDQSA
+1412 TIAKLSEDQKDESA

-1436 IGTVTKNSKDKINA
+1436 IGKVDKSSKSKIDA

-1455 DGLTEDQKKLVPDSV
+1455 NGLTEDQKKLVPDSV

-1478 TAYANL
+1478 AAYAKLTKPGNK
-1484 PRSSGSGS
+1484 PGNKPTTGSD
-1492 SYTGGHTFTT
+1492 TKK
-1502 DLEPG
+1502 D
-1507 SITGVFVDGKK
+1507 DGK
-1518 LDSRY
+1518 
-1523 YTVSGSDVT
+1523 TVKSGQTGDAGVT
-1532 LTADYLKTLRSGKH
+1532 LYVGMGL
-1546 TVKIENA
+1546 
-1553 TKVATGSFTLSGSGA
+1553 VAVLAGA
-1568 VQSSRTGDPG
+1568 VIVT
-1578 VAIYFAMSA
+1578 
-1587 VSFLGSAA
+1587 
-1595 WLRKRKE
+1595 RKRKE
-1602 T
+1602 N

>member
-1 MKKRIVSFL
+1 MKKRIVSLL
-10 MALVLAVSLLP
+10 MALVMTVSLLP
-21 VSALAVD
+21 VSAFAAEVD
-28 VDTPQDDAPVAET
+28 VPAAQD
-41 QGVPAVEQQN
+41 VPTVEQQN
-51 DENTTPDPQTEPT
+51 DEKTSARTFTF
-64 NTSDTVTFKVE
+64 TSDCPEAKATLDVCVDGHWGSLYHVENNKTWELETTSSSGNYSLVNIQTADQFSYDAENYNFLGWKLSAGGKEYTFTEANGKDIITAFQGIFSYDDLPDE
-75 SPKGADAYIDF
+75 TTYDDCIDF
-86 TLQNST
+86 LYINDGFLLFLWT
-92 SRQNIDSATGI
+92 SAD
-103 SSYTTSVSKDTPISV
+103 V
-118 TAQIKGYDN
+118 
-127 VHYRFVGW
+127 
-135 QINGRSGVS
+135 
-144 ETVDGYVINPGNNS
+144 
-158 SYAKMYYRSEIEE
+158 
-171 HKLLDEYVFT
+171 
-181 ALFEENES
+181 
-189 GQPAAGQVK
+189 
-198 LVIDLTEYTG
+198 
-208 AISGSLT
+208 
-215 PLKTNPWKIEAGK
+215 
-228 RNEIMIG
+228 
-235 RTFGLI
+235 
-241 EEYNQ
+241 
-246 DCLYG
+246 
-251 TSPKGTLTLDDAP
+251 
-264 KSFYWTVTGL
+264 
-274 PDKCILTDFDTGTV
+274 
-288 TAQYQRNA
+288 
-296 TKFAKVFTLTAGTL
+296 TLTAC
-310 TFNQVYASNFTS
+310 FE
-322 KYNKDAWSGKTIV
+322 
-335 LTPDFNA
+335 
-342 LDQSKAFT
+342 SKASVVTYT
-350 PVVTPDR
+350 PVVTS
-357 ADKGTVTTAFLRN
+357 ADTSKGVIAE
-370 NGSASSS
+370 NGLNLVQSTGAGSV

-495 NDKLIER
+495 DDELIER

-520 PADQCGRGTS
+520 PASQCGKGTS

-537 KTDVPYMDGGI
+537 KTDVLYMDGGI

-648 GTSAGLD
+648 GTSAAEN
-655 GESPALEPIS
+655 GESPELEAIS

-687 YSYTFDKAGTYYIM
+687 YSYTFDKAGTYYLM

-707 KTTDAHYAPAITKV
+707 KTTAAHYAPATAKV
-721 TVTPRDD
+721 TVAPRDD
-728 SGAVILKNT
+728 SGAVTLKT
-737 ADMLWFQNYVNEQG
+737 AADMLWFQNYVNEQG

-766 SLDWQGLGENVN
+766 GLDWQGLGENVN
-778 HYDIPIFGY
+778 HYNIAIQGY

-795 EIDGRG
+795 EIDGQG
-801 HTLTVRFTGSPL
+801 HALTVSFTGSPL

-827 GKSEAG
+827 GQSEAG

-850 NYASVS
+850 NYAPVS

-866 EGTVGAFAATACVGP
+866 GGVVGAFAAAACKGP
-881 KLLYRTT
+881 KLLYCTT
-888 GIVNCVNRGDV
+888 GVVNCVNHGDV
-899 QTTGH
+899 QTTGTY
-904 NAGGILG
+904 AGGILG
-911 QVAGS
+911 VVVNS
-916 FQGNFTT
+916 FQGNFTA

-934 ASIEVTGCRNYGAVS
+934 ASIEVMGCKNYGAVS
-949 AVNSNAAAGGIV
+949 ATNSNAAAGGIV

-967 DVAGVA
+967 DVGGVA

-986 TGGAAAGILA
+986 AGGAAAGILA
-996 QQNSEQQTISRCLNT
+996 RQNSEQQTISRCLNT
-1011 GTITGTSY
+1011 GTITGMSY
-1019 AAGITGTSSGEPTL
+1019 AAGITGESKGEPTL
-1033 IESCANTGKIAGQ
+1033 IESCANTGKITGR

-1068 TGSEFAGGIAGS
+1068 TGHTAGGIAAS
-1080 HNPWQFP
+1080 HSPWQFP

-1173 AMLTTLGDAFKK
+1173 AMLTTLGDGFKK
-1185 DAGNV
+1185 DAGNI

-1199 QVSEPCTK
+1199 QVSEACTD
-1207 HTPGEIVKVSIQNAN
+1207 HTPGAAVRENEVPAT
-1222 CTTGGRHYDVVY
+1222 CTKDGSHDEVIY
-1234 CTVCLKELSRTIVT
+1234 CTVCKTEISRKTVTDKAPGHKAQAAVKENVKDATCTVAGSHDEVVYCSVCQTEISRTTVT
-1248 DEPLGHDW
+1248 DKALGHDW
-1256 DSATGKCK
+1256 DSTTGKCK
-1264 RCGITC
+1264 RCETAC

-1279 DTCGYACQHVG
+1279 DTCGYTCQHVG

-1310 EVVYCTICKA
+1310 EVVYCTICK
-1320 EVSRTNVVDKATGH
+1320 S
-1334 KEQPAVKENVKAPTC
+1334 
-1349 TVDGSHDEVVYCSVC
+1349 
-1364 KEEVSRTNV
+1364 EVSRTNV

-1397 VKTFICTVCKETKTE
+1397 VKTFTCTVCKETKTE

-1436 IGTVTKNSKDKINA
+1436 IGTVTKNSKDKIDA

-1455 DGLTEDQKKLVPDSV
+1455 DGLTEDQKKRVPDSV

-1478 TAYANL
+1478 AAYAKL
-1484 PRSSGSGS
+1484 TKPGTKPGKPSTSTDTKKDDGKTVKSGQTGDAGIVLYAAMGLLSL
-1492 SYTGGHTFTT
+1492 TGGA
-1502 DLEPG
+1502 L
-1507 SITGVFVDGKK
+1507 VLGKK
-1518 LDSRY
+1518 KKQD
-1523 YTVSGSDVT
+1523 
-1532 LTADYLKTLRSGKH
+1532 
-1546 TVKIENA
+1546 
-1553 TKVATGSFTLSGSGA
+1553 
-1568 VQSSRTGDPG
+1568 
-1578 VAIYFAMSA
+1578 
-1587 VSFLGSAA
+1587 
-1595 WLRKRKE
+1595 
-1602 T
+1602 